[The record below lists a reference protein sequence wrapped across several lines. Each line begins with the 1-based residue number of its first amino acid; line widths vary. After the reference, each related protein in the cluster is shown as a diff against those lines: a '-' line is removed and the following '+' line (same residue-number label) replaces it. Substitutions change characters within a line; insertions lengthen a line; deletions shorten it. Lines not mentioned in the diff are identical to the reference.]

1 MSARIL
7 IVDDEPNIRTTLR
20 RALDLEGFEV
30 VLADDAASAL
40 AAASTERPDLVLLD
54 LKLPDHDGLWV
65 LRGIARL
72 PEPPPVVMMTG
83 HGSTDAAVE
92 AMKLGAVDFLEKP
105 LAVDRLLVTLRNAL
119 RMDALE
125 DEVAVLRR
133 SAEIRHGMVGE
144 STALSRVVQA
154 VRQAAPT
161 KLRVLIT
168 GESGVGK
175 ELVARAIHE
184 CSRRATR
191 RFVALNCAAFAENLV
206 ESELFGHERGAF
218 SGADRRREGRF
229 EQAGGG
235 TLFFD
240 EIGEM
245 PQAIQA
251 KLLRVLEEHEVL
263 PLGASRPVRVDVR
276 VIAATNRDLALE
288 VKEGRF
294 RLDLLQRL
302 EGLVIHVPPLR
313 ARQDDI
319 PALAVHLLDS
329 FCRDNEFE
337 PREFTDAAL
346 RALQGYEWPGNVR
359 QLANRVGRLA
369 TLTPALRIDAADV
382 RRALQDVPRFEGGQL
397 PTEGPLYA
405 VLEAL
410 ERRIIEDRI
419 ARFEGNMTRA
429 AEDLGLERSH
439 LYKKLRKLG
448 IRR

>member
-1 MSARIL
+1 MTARIL

-30 VLADDAASAL
+30 ALAEDATSAL
-40 AAASTERPDLVLLD
+40 AAVTDGRPDLVLLD
-54 LKLPDHDGLWV
+54 LKLPDHDGLWM
-65 LRGIARL
+65 LRGISRL
-72 PEPPPVVMMTG
+72 ADPPPVVMMTG

-92 AMKLGAVDFLEKP
+92 AMKLGAIDFLEKP
-105 LAVDRLLVTLRNAL
+105 LAVERLLVTLRNAL
-119 RMDALE
+119 RLDALDRDVE
-125 DEVAVLRR
+125 VLRR

-144 STALSRVVQA
+144 SAALSRVVQA

-235 TLFFD
+235 TLFLD

-245 PQAIQA
+245 PLSIQA
-251 KLLRVLEEHEVL
+251 KLLRVLEEHEVM
-263 PLGASRPVRVDVR
+263 PLGASRAVRVDVR
-276 VIAATNRDLALE
+276 VIAATNRDLNKE
-288 VKEGRF
+288 VQDGRF
-294 RLDLLQRL
+294 RHDLLQRL
-302 EGLVIHVPPLR
+302 EGLLIHVPPLR
-313 ARQDDI
+313 VRRDDI
-319 PALAVHLLDS
+319 PALAVHLLDA

-337 PREFTDAAL
+337 PKDFTDDAL

-359 QLANRVGRLA
+359 QLSNRVGRLA
-369 TLTPALRIDAADV
+369 TLTPSNTIDAADV
-382 RRALQDVPRFEGGQL
+382 RRALADVPRFEGGEL

-429 AEDLGLERSH
+429 ADDLGLERSH
-439 LYKKLRKLG
+439 LYKKIKKLG
-448 IRR
+448 IKR

>member
-1 MSARIL
+1 MTARIL
-7 IVDDEPNIRTTLR
+7 IVDDEPNIRTTLG
-20 RALDLEGFEV
+20 RALDLEGFDV
-30 VLADDAASAL
+30 VLASDAASGV
-40 AAASTERPDLVLLD
+40 AAVEESSPDLVLLD

-65 LRGIARL
+65 LRQVRSRTD
-72 PEPPPVVMMTG
+72 PPPVVMMTG

-92 AMKLGAVDFLEKP
+92 AMKLGAIDFLEKP

-119 RMDALE
+119 RLDSL
-125 DEVAVLRR
+125 DRDVAQLRR

-144 STALSRVVQA
+144 SPALSRVVQA

-161 KLRVLIT
+161 RMRVLIT

-175 ELVARAIHE
+175 ELVARAIHD
-184 CSRRATR
+184 CSRRAAR

-229 EQAGGG
+229 QQADGG
-235 TLFFD
+235 TLFLD
-240 EIGEM
+240 EVGEM
-245 PQAIQA
+245 PLSIQA

-263 PLGASRPVRVDVR
+263 PLGASRAVPVDVR
-276 VIAATNRDLALE
+276 IIAATNRDLQEE
-288 VKEGRF
+288 VQQGRF

-302 EGLVIHVPPLR
+302 EGLLIHVPPLR
-313 ARQDDI
+313 ARRDDI
-319 PALAVHLLDS
+319 PALALHLLDA

-337 PREFTDAAL
+337 PRELTDDAL
-346 RALQGYEWPGNVR
+346 RALQDYEWPGNVR

-369 TLTPALRIDAADV
+369 AMTLSSTIDGADV
-382 RRALQDVPRFEGGQL
+382 RRALQDVPKLEGAEL

-419 ARFEGNMTRA
+419 ARFDGNMTRA
-429 AEDLGLERSH
+429 ADDLGLERSH
-439 LYKKLRKLG
+439 LYKKIKKLG
-448 IRR
+448 IQR